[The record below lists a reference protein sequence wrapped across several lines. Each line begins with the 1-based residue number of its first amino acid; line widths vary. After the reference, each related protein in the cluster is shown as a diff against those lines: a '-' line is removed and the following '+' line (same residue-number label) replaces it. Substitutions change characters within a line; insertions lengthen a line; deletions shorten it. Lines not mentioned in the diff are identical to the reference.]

1 MRQEIAK
8 KGLYAGTG
16 AGLILFVLAGLLPGS
31 LIGGMIG
38 LKVAGLIFGTPLKG
52 LVIAR
57 VIVAVSMILGVLGA
71 AAIFIVGSSIVGWSV
86 GVALDAMRAGRIAK
100 DEVPQEAKH

>member
-1 MRQEIAK
+1 MRQDIAK

-71 AAIFIVGSSIVGWSV
+71 AAVFIVGSSIVGWAF
-86 GVALDAMRAGRIAK
+86 GVAIDAIKSGRIAEE
-100 DEVPQEAKH
+100 EVPQEAKH